1 MMRRVLPVAV
11 LLFLLA
17 ASAGAQE
24 VSTVI
29 VPVAGNIIGPESIR
43 WMTDIE
49 LSNDTAL
56 DLDVAIELSA
66 APDAPAFFLT
76 LAPGQSQRYSDLV
89 GQAFG
94 IDGTLSPLRIT
105 TGGRRPVTVRAHA
118 YALRGLER
126 SPLQPIDIYST
137 DTYFPL
143 RVLDGLEFSDDR
155 RTNIGL
161 VNFGDQDVDFVLH
174 VQRIAGRDIAV
185 TPVRVRAGSM
195 VHTSIQ
201 SLFPLIAK
209 GSGFSVVVETGA
221 RDTHVYASVIE
232 NETNGARFIAPRL
245 GSR

>member
-1 MMRRVLPVAV
+1 MVGV

-17 ASAGAQE
+17 ATAGAQE

-29 VPVAGNIIGPESIR
+29 VPVAGNILGPERIR
-43 WMTDIE
+43 WMTDVE
-49 LSNDTAL
+49 LVNETAL
-56 DLDVAIELSA
+56 ELDVAIELPSA
-66 APDAPAFFLT
+66 TDAPAFFFT

-94 IDGTLSPLRIT
+94 LTGMLSPLRVT
-105 TGGRRPVTVRAHA
+105 TGGRRSVTVRAHA
-118 YALRGLER
+118 YAVRDGER
-126 SPLQPIDIYST
+126 SPLQPIEVYGT
-137 DTYFPL
+137 DTYFPQ
-143 RVLDGLEFSDDR
+143 RVLDGLEFSEER

-161 VNFGDQDVDFVLH
+161 VNFGETDADFILH

-185 TPVRVRAGSM
+185 TPIRVRPGAM
-195 VHTSIQ
+195 AHTSIQ

-209 GSGFSVVVETGA
+209 GSGFSVVVETSS

-232 NETNGARFIAPRL
+232 NDTNSARFITPRL

>member
-11 LLFLLA
+11 LCCLLA

-24 VSTVI
+24 VSTAI
-29 VPVAGNIIGPESIR
+29 VPVAGNIIGPEQIR

-49 LSNDTAL
+49 LLNDTAL
-56 DLDVAIELSA
+56 DLDVAIELVA

-94 IDGTLSPLRIT
+94 LDAMLSPLRIT
-105 TGGRRPVTVRAHA
+105 TGGRRGVTVRANA
-118 YALRGLER
+118 YAVRGFER
-126 SPLQPIDIYST
+126 SPLQPIDVYST

-161 VNFGDQDVDFVLH
+161 VNFGDQDVDFVLR

-185 TPVRVRAGSM
+185 TPIRVRAGSM

-209 GSGFSVVVETGA
+209 GSGFSVVVETPA

-232 NETNGARFIAPRL
+232 NDTNGARFIAPRL